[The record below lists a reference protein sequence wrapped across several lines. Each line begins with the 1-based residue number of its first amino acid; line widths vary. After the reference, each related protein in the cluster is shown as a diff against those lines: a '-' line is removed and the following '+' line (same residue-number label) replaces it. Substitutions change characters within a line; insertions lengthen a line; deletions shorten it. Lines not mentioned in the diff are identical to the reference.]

1 MKPNLFK
8 ICHLKDDQ
16 GIVVEEVPP
25 TNDCEVGEE
34 ITEAFQASHTEQ
46 QQIVSYDSELWK
58 AEVAVILCFRDE
70 QNPKETLYH
79 RTVLQAFQLMDI
91 IANVDIWPTN

>member
-1 MKPNLFK
+1 MKPDLLQ
-8 ICHLKDDQ
+8 ICHFEDHQ

-25 TNDCEVGEE
+25 ANDREVGEE
-34 ITEAFQASHTEQ
+34 IAEAFQARHTEQ
-46 QQIVSYDSELWK
+46 QQVVSYDGQFRE

-70 QNPKETLYH
+70 QDLKETLND

-91 IANVDIWPTN
+91 IANVNVWPTN